1 MKVGDLVTYGKW
13 FVDHVHGISRV
24 GVILED
30 GDQNSFYVWWSGHEP
45 EWECEEDLEILNA
58 VA

>member
-13 FVDHVHGISRV
+13 FAQASGSSSRI
-24 GVILED
+24 GVILEG

-45 EWECEEDLEILNA
+45 EWECEEDLEIINA